1 VERYSEPRPVPPLPQ
16 RFDEPSTTAGDVDPD
31 RELRSI
37 AEQDAETQSEQAV
50 ETEPVEDAAVAERAG
65 AVADGEPVSEQIA
78 EIAQLGDA
86 DRVEKAEAAPEAEAG
101 PDEDAEALRGD
112 AAASEQNA
120 DAIADAESAPESQP
134 APAALPVVTPSAQDA
149 PAARKTDAVSVQPD
163 NAVQRS
169 ETAEEMKAAA
179 RDDGIVGVPAVG
191 TETARDTV
199 AALAAPAPTPPAAP
213 HDEGLGKL
221 IGQMIVTGFD
231 GTTPEDGGVKR
242 LIALLESGKAG
253 GALITSRNV
262 RSPEQLRALIDVL
275 KKANAGV
282 APFLMVAHEGG
293 DGQSLSAMH
302 GFSMYPSAAELGR
315 SNDPLNAFS
324 VYFHMAGELASY
336 GFNVNLGP
344 VVDLEPKG
352 GGAGAEAAAR
362 SFGPEPKHVA
372 AFGKAFRLAHR
383 QKGIATVLKY
393 FPRQAGSEADGSV
406 GAALETYRQLIESDN
421 ADMVMTSH
429 LIDPAFSDAAGRP
442 ASLSVKA
449 IRKRLREDLGFKGV
463 VMSADIG
470 DPAVAALLP
479 LSERVAGA
487 IGAGTDIL
495 LIGERASPQDGAVEA
510 IAAIVREAVASGR
523 LSRDQLAASHGRI
536 MSMKQSLG
544 ASAKSIASAEGKGAR
559 EPAAQ

>member
-1 VERYSEPRPVPPLPQ
+1 
-16 RFDEPSTTAGDVDPD
+16 
-31 RELRSI
+31 
-37 AEQDAETQSEQAV
+37 
-50 ETEPVEDAAVAERAG
+50 
-65 AVADGEPVSEQIA
+65 
-78 EIAQLGDA
+78 
-86 DRVEKAEAAPEAEAG
+86 
-101 PDEDAEALRGD
+101 
-112 AAASEQNA
+112 
-120 DAIADAESAPESQP
+120 
-134 APAALPVVTPSAQDA
+134 
-149 PAARKTDAVSVQPD
+149 
-163 NAVQRS
+163 
-169 ETAEEMKAAA
+169 
-179 RDDGIVGVPAVG
+179 
-191 TETARDTV
+191 
-199 AALAAPAPTPPAAP
+199 
-213 HDEGLGKL
+213 
-221 IGQMIVTGFD
+221 
-231 GTTPEDGGVKR
+231 
-242 LIALLESGKAG
+242 
-253 GALITSRNV
+253 
-262 RSPEQLRALIDVL
+262 L
-275 KKANAGV
+275 KKANAEV

-315 SNDPLNAFS
+315 SNDPFNAFG
-324 VYFHMAGELASY
+324 VYFHMAEELASY

-344 VVDLEPKG
+344 VVDLAPKAS
-352 GGAGAEAAAR
+352 GAGAGVAVR
-362 SFGPEPKHVA
+362 TFGSEPKHVA

-470 DPAVAALLP
+470 DAAVAALLP